1 MVTVSRIVEKLV
13 ERKPFLQEF
22 LRKGIVNYGALA
34 EDLLPDIERELK
46 KKVKPTAV
54 MMALRRLN
62 EKLER
67 LPFKEI
73 RFDES
78 SNIIIR
84 EGLIEITVEK
94 NKNTLEKIRYLFK
107 KINYSKDDFLTIT
120 QGVYELTIITDRKNL
135 KWISKT
141 FHKSEIIS
149 IIKDLSALTL
159 TIPIDF
165 IETPGFFYLITRSLV
180 WENINIEE
188 IVSTARELTLIIK
201 SEDVPNTF
209 DVLKKLIEEKN

>member
-94 NKNTLEKIRYLFK
+94 NKNTLEKIKSLFK
-107 KINYSKDDFLTIT
+107 KINYSRGDFLTVT
-120 QGVYELTIITDRKNL
+120 QGVYEITLITNRKNL
-135 KWISKT
+135 KWLSKT
-141 FHKSEIIS
+141 FYKSEIIS

>member
-1 MVTVSRIVEKLV
+1 MISISRVVEKLV

-94 NKNTLEKIRYLFK
+94 NKNTLEKIKSLFK
-107 KINYSKDDFLTIT
+107 KINYSRGDFLTVT
-120 QGVYELTIITDRKNL
+120 QGVYEITLITNRKNL
-135 KWISKT
+135 KWLSKT
-141 FHKSEIIS
+141 FNKSEIIS
-149 IIKDLSALTL
+149 ILKDLSALTL

>member
-1 MVTVSRIVEKLV
+1 M
-13 ERKPFLQEF
+13 
-22 LRKGIVNYGALA
+22 RKGIVNYGALA

-94 NKNTLEKIRYLFK
+94 NKNTLEKIKSLFK
-107 KINYSKDDFLTIT
+107 KINYSRGDFLTVT
-120 QGVYELTIITDRKNL
+120 QGVYEITLITNRKNL
-135 KWISKT
+135 KWLSKT
-141 FHKSEIIS
+141 FNKSEIIS
-149 IIKDLSALTL
+149 ILKDLSALTL